1 MLRQLPR
8 RLAQTL
14 LLLLSVGGAVLFGA
28 EIATWPDHPLADMT
42 HVTHWVQNIGE
53 HGQET
58 AYGGVYPESY
68 MIYPPG
74 MTYAYRVS
82 LFLADR
88 LPPFPGVPE
97 ADWLRVCIKLVP
109 VLAHGVLGVAV
120 FGLAAIAA
128 GFWRGWMAA
137 TLYAWSPG
145 ALFDSAYWGQGDTIN
160 VALLALALLA
170 IFALPSWWPLREE
183 GRWRLLAQPGAV
195 VAGAI
200 AGSLIAAAGLTK
212 PQSWVFLPILVWVL
226 LRRGGPLGLAA
237 AGAAGAAT
245 VVAIVQPWVRAGR
258 VEEMLT
264 VFTNVTQVMPSVS
277 ANAHNLWWLKLPG
290 VALSVFD
297 TVPVGGFGEW
307 AAPHLLS
314 HATVG
319 RLGFALFAMLPLLR
333 LTGPLSVRLTMA
345 CCAYTSAAYFMA
357 VTQVHENHMFAVLPF
372 LAVAAALDL
381 WFLIPFAIATVCV
394 FLNMAIHD
402 FLVGDH
408 LALAL
413 AQWLPWKEPL
423 AIQTANAQL
432 NVLGFAVFTLLLLR
446 RPPVVPQ
453 SARLLRWRARFVLL
467 LGTVLS
473 AAMLLAARAIA
484 GAPEQA
490 HALWERVS
498 ERALLAGPVEAHLG
512 HKTPPQVLLERAA
525 LDFANG
531 LYLVAGVAA
540 IIGALS
546 CLAGAWW
553 LICAWVAERPTRPA
567 PSPRMQAVSPVAI
580 GPVPAT

>member
-1 MLRQLPR
+1 M
-8 RLAQTL
+8 

-28 EIATWPDHPLADMT
+28 QVATWPDHPLADMT
-42 HVTHWVQNIGE
+42 HVTHWVRNIGE
-53 HGQET
+53 YGQET
-58 AYGGVYPESY
+58 AYSGVYPESY

-74 MTYAYRVS
+74 MTYAYRAS
-82 LFLADR
+82 LFFADR
-88 LPPFPGVPE
+88 LPPFPGVAE
-97 ADWLRVCIKLVP
+97 SEWLRVCIKLVP
-109 VLAHGVLGVAV
+109 VLAHGILAAAV

-128 GFWRGWMAA
+128 GFWRGWIAA

-160 VALLALALLA
+160 IALLALALLA
-170 IFALPSWWPLREE
+170 IFALPSWWPLRHE

-195 VAGAI
+195 VASAA
-200 AGSLIAAAGLTK
+200 AGVLIAAAGLTK
-212 PQSWVFLPILVWVL
+212 PQSWVFLPILLWVI
-226 LRRGGPLGLAA
+226 LRRGGPLGLVAA
-237 AGAAGAAT
+237 AAT
-245 VVAIVQPWVRAGR
+245 GTASVLAIVQPWVRAGR
-258 VEEMLT
+258 VDEMLT

-290 VALSVFD
+290 VALAVFD

-307 AAPHLLS
+307 VAPPLVS

-333 LTGPLSVRLTMA
+333 LTGPLSVRLAMA

-372 LAVAAALDL
+372 LAVTAALDL

-402 FLVGDH
+402 FLIGDH

-446 RPPVVPQ
+446 RPPVIPQ

-473 AAMLLAARAIA
+473 AGMLATVRAIA
-484 GAPEQA
+484 SEPQRAL
-490 HALWERVS
+490 ALWERVR
-498 ERALLAGPVEAHLG
+498 ERAMLAGPIEAHLG
-512 HKTPPQVLLERAA
+512 HKSPPQVLLERAA

-531 LYLVAGVAA
+531 LYLLAGVAA
-540 IIGALS
+540 VVGALS
-546 CLAGAWW
+546 CGAGAWW
-553 LICAWVAERPTRPA
+553 LICAWVTEWRARPVR
-567 PSPRMQAVSPVAI
+567 SPQMRAIRQATTD
-580 GPVPAT
+580 PVPAT